1 VSLAEL
7 LWLVAPPLCWGCAD
21 AVRGG
26 GPFCRRCRS
35 ELRWL
40 DTTPVEAGGVPA
52 WAPLAY
58 DGPARALVG
67 GLKFQGAAG
76 LADSLGASIAA
87 TAPAGWLTPPAR
99 LVPVP
104 LHPARRR
111 RRGFNQAE
119 RLARA
124 LSRRT
129 GLRVVDCLVR
139 AGSSTTQ
146 VGRGRAQRLAAV
158 PGRFGLAA
166 APPARALLV
175 DDVITTGA
183 TVSACAAVLRA
194 HGCGEVRAVAYARTL
209 GR

>member
-1 VSLAEL
+1 MLTTVSIAEL

-26 GPFCRRCRS
+26 GPICRRCRS

-40 DTTPVEAGGVPA
+40 DTTPVEAGGVRA

-67 GLKFQGAAG
+67 GLKYQRAAG
-76 LADSLGASIAA
+76 LADSLAASIAA
-87 TAPAGWLTPPAR
+87 GAPAGWLQAPAE

-104 LHPARRR
+104 LHPTRRR

-124 LSRRT
+124 LPS
-129 GLRVVDCLVR
+129 
-139 AGSSTTQ
+139 
-146 VGRGRAQRLAAV
+146 GRACGSPTAC
-158 PGRFGLAA
+158 GD
-166 APPARALLV
+166 RAL
-175 DDVITTGA
+175 GPP
-183 TVSACAAVLRA
+183 R
-194 HGCGEVRAVAYARTL
+194 
-209 GR
+209 